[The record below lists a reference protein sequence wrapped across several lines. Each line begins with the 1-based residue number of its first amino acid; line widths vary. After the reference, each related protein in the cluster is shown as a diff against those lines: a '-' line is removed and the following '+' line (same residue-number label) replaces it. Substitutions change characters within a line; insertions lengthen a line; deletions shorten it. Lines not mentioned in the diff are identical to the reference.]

1 MGLRHALSFYF
12 LSLKTFL
19 IIAWVGGM
27 YIFTNFSLSHTHRP
41 VVRDGT
47 ARVRACVRVGLL
59 EKGGGSCCGLILRRA
74 A

>member
-47 ARVRACVRVGLL
+47 ARVRACG
-59 EKGGGSCCGLILRRA
+59 
-74 A
+74 